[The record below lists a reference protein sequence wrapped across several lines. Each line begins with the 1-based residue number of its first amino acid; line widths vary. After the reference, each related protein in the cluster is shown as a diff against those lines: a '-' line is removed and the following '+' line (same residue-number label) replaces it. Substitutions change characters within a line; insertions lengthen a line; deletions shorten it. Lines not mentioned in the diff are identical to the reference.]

1 MHRAQRLWPLLFLA
15 LILAACRPQGQS
27 PAPTLAAPTTQAAPT
42 DTAAATFTDLP
53 PTLAPTQVE
62 PTDTSAPLPSPTLQ
76 PSPTTEPPTAAPS
89 RASEAPA
96 ELSLVASNVVLY
108 PVPTIY
114 AGDKV
119 TFQVLPGVPESI
131 EVTSVGVDIS
141 VDGQPLSTGAL
152 TRRNWNGQAEGVFE
166 WAWDTTNAP
175 GDHIVRVEL
184 DAQDAIQAG
193 DEDPGNNVVEFPV
206 TVMAAAARPDSEAE
220 AAWVETEIGC
230 CIIHV
235 VSGTAAERDLPEL
248 SEALESAVLE
258 ASNRLSERP
267 NKKLNVYFIDRV
279 LGQGGFAGSDMVV
292 SYVDRRYAG
301 GGLRELLVHEAVH
314 VIDQQF
320 APQRI
325 SFLAEGLA
333 VWSSGGHYKAEELNN
348 RSAALL
354 ALGKYIPLAELVNDF
369 YPVQHEI
376 GYLQAAGF
384 VTYLIEQGGWS
395 TFRAFYSDV
404 TSEDGETLAGALD
417 ANLQRYYGKTLAQ
430 IETEWM
436 AYLTSLPADPAAVS
450 DLATTIRY
458 YDVMRRYQQAYDPTA
473 YFLNAW
479 LPHPTAV
486 REQGNPADLSRSPAT
501 ELNITLELMLH
512 TADVALRAGDYQR
525 ANVLLDSVARVIDS
539 NGVFIDPLS
548 INYLNIVRAAAQF
561 DYELHDVDIRGETA
575 YAIATQGPSTRLT
588 SLNMELRGQ
597 EWVILSH

>member
-1 MHRAQRLWPLLFLA
+1 MAA
-15 LILAACRPQGQS
+15 LTP
-27 PAPTLAAPTTQAAPT
+27 
-42 DTAAATFTDLP
+42 AAAAIADPTFTDIP
-53 PTLAPTQVE
+53 PTSPPTQVD
-62 PTDTSAPLPSPTLQ
+62 PTDTSAPAPSPTLQ
-76 PSPTTEPPTAAPS
+76 PSPTNEPPTAAPLRS
-89 RASEAPA
+89 SDAAA
-96 ELSLVASNVVLY
+96 ELALTTDGVVLY

-119 TFQVLPGVPESI
+119 TFQILPAVPESI
-131 EVTSVGVDIS
+131 EVTTVGVDIS
-141 VDGQPLSTGAL
+141 VDGQTVSTGAL
-152 TRRNWNGQAEGVFE
+152 SRRNWNGQAEGVFE
-166 WAWDTTNAP
+166 WAWDTANLP
-175 GDHIVRVEL
+175 GDHVIRVEL
-184 DAQDAIQAG
+184 DPQDTILAG
-193 DEDPGNNVVEFPV
+193 DEDPNNNVVEFPV
-206 TVMAAAARPDSEAE
+206 TVMAAAARPDNEATAEWIESE
-220 AAWVETEIGC
+220 TGC

-235 VSGTAAERDLPEL
+235 VSGTAAERDLPQL
-248 SEALESAVLE
+248 TEAIESAVLE

-267 NKKLNVYFIDRV
+267 NKKLDVYFIDRV

-333 VWSSGGHYKAEELNN
+333 VWASGGHYKAEDLNQ
-348 RSAALL
+348 RTAALL
-354 ALGKYIPLAELVNDF
+354 SLGRYVPLADLVNDF

-376 GYLQAAGF
+376 GYLEAGGF
-384 VTYLIEQGGWS
+384 VQYLIDQGGWS

-404 TSEDGETLAGALD
+404 TSDDGDSLAAALD
-417 ANLQRYYGKTLAQ
+417 ANLQRYYGKPLAQ
-430 IETEWM
+430 IEAEWM
-436 AYLTSLPADPAAVS
+436 AYLQGLSPDPAAAT

-512 TADVALRAGDYQR
+512 AADVAARAGEYER
-525 ANVLLDSVARVIDS
+525 ANVLLDSVARVLES
-539 NGVFIDPLS
+539 NGIFIDPLS
-548 INYLNIVRAAAQF
+548 VNFLNIVRSAAQF

-575 YAIATQGPSTRLT
+575 YAIATQGPSTKLT